1 MNKKSYKRNQN
12 RLYKEIK
19 RRIIA
24 EQAMKFPV
32 HIVTIHRD
40 IETLAVRSLV
50 PNYLVDHIEFV
61 KIDMVNK
68 LAEKLIAEGFVKFS
82 NNKNKEPIADTTE
95 IEAKIFVVKPW
106 QEG

>member
-1 MNKKSYKRNQN
+1 
-12 RLYKEIK
+12 
-19 RRIIA
+19 
-24 EQAMKFPV
+24 MKFPIHV
-32 HIVTIHRD
+32 LTIHRD

-50 PNYLVDHIEFV
+50 PNYLVDEIEFV

-68 LAEKLIAEGFVKFS
+68 LATKLVAEGFVQFS

-95 IEAKIFVVKPW
+95 IKAKIFVVKPW